1 MVERRSPKPDVEGS
15 SPSGRDLYKVIVNMN
30 DNKLDTVK
38 NSIVTYFKGVRTEW
52 GKITW
57 PEKHQVIVETFFVVA
72 IVFIFTVFIYVVDII
87 FNALLSKI

>member
-1 MVERRSPKPDVEGS
+1 M
-15 SPSGRDLYKVIVNMN
+15 MN
-30 DNKLDTVK
+30 NTNAKEAILSYFRGVK
-38 NSIVTYFKGVRTEW
+38 TEW

-72 IVFIFTVFIYVVDII
+72 IVFVFTVFIYFVDII

>member
-1 MVERRSPKPDVEGS
+1 M
-15 SPSGRDLYKVIVNMN
+15 MN
-30 DNKLDTVK
+30 
-38 NSIVTYFKGVRTEW
+38 NSNAKEAILSYFKGVKTEW

-72 IVFIFTVFIYVVDII
+72 IVFVFTVFIYFVDII